1 VQTATDTGYK
11 GRVPGRTSSAR
22 LSAFSA
28 SLNGVGIDNYGSP
41 KARFSNFFSH
51 DFLMLDGGMQIAFPV
66 ASNFGRALLPST
78 CTSGKASIA
87 ATSLRRTFKGN
98 LQQAGWQP
106 FGQILIHQKSIPFCM
121 IGTLERDRRL
131 EIHLC
136 STEFNEAPR
145 SSFQRRKQI
154 GWDASFFG
162 GRQNPAIC
170 RAAMRR
176 SSSYNAAVS

>member
-1 VQTATDTGYK
+1 
-11 GRVPGRTSSAR
+11 
-22 LSAFSA
+22 
-28 SLNGVGIDNYGSP
+28 
-41 KARFSNFFSH
+41 
-51 DFLMLDGGMQIAFPV
+51 MQIAFPV
-66 ASNFGRALLPST
+66 ASNFGHALLPST
-78 CTSGKASIA
+78 CTGGKASIA
-87 ATSLRRTFKGN
+87 ATSLRRTLKGN

-136 STEFNEAPR
+136 STEFSEATQFLPKTQANWLGR
-145 SSFQRRKQI
+145 FL
-154 GWDASFFG
+154 FLG